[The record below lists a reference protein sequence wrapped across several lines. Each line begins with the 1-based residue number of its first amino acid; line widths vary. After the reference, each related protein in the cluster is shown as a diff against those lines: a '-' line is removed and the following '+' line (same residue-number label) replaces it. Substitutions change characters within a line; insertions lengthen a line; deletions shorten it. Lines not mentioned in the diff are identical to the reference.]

1 MLRSVYFLT
10 APLRLVCR
18 VSARVI
24 YTPQAYENEMRRC
37 ASEERRCFEE
47 SLTGGTIVALL
58 AIVASTIVK
67 TL

>member
-1 MLRSVYFLT
+1 MSRFVYFLT

-24 YTPQAYENEMRRC
+24 YTPEAYESEMRHC
-37 ASEERRCFEE
+37 ASIERRCFEE
-47 SLTGGTIVALL
+47 TVVGATIVGLL
-58 AIVASTIVK
+58 AIAVHTIVK